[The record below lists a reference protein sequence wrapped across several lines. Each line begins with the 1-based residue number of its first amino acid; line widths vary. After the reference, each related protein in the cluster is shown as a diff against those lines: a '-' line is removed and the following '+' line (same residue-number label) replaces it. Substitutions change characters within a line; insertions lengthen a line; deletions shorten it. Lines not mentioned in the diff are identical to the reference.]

1 MDPQVNDAPLE
12 GRNSRRQFL
21 RYAAAGLACAAG
33 AGGAVCYTLHSVR
46 SVGSAGVFQ
55 NDAPDEAT
63 WNLWQQRGWVR
74 EARHYLQLGRNV
86 QCKLCPNNCLLEP
99 GDRSHCRNRVN
110 RDGKLY
116 TLVYGNACSVNVDPI
131 EKKPLFHF
139 LPGSPVFSFASSGCG
154 FRCLN
159 CQNWEIS
166 QRKPEETKDATGES
180 FRLSPQTLGSFARDE
195 VTRMSMFPDDVVAL
209 ARQTQCPSIA
219 YTYSEPIVWYE
230 YMLDTARLA
239 RQEKIKNV
247 CVTCGFIEAE
257 PLAELAEY
265 LDGAAVNLKSFDDS
279 IYRELNTGR
288 LQPIL
293 NTLVTLKQAG
303 VWVEV
308 INLIVPTYTDKPD
321 MIARM
326 CDWLLSALGP
336 DQPLHFSR
344 FHPAHKLRH
353 LPNTPV
359 EILIEARD
367 IARRAGLRHVYI
379 GNSRE
384 PGDAETT
391 FCPACH
397 KVVVAREVFS
407 VDSTGLRDGACAIC
421 RQQIPGVWAI

>member
-1 MDPQVNDAPLE
+1 MDRQVNEAMPE
-12 GRNSRRQFL
+12 TSPSRRQFL
-21 RYAAAGLACAAG
+21 RYTAGAAGCAALG
-33 AGGAVCYTLHSVR
+33 SGTLWYAVHAIR
-46 SVGSAGVFQ
+46 STGSADVFKH
-55 NDAPDEAT
+55 DAPDDAT
-63 WNLWQQRGWVR
+63 WDLWQQRGWVR

-110 RDGKLY
+110 REGKLY
-116 TLVYGNACSVNVDPI
+116 TLVYGNACSVNVDPV

-166 QRKPEETKDATGES
+166 QRKPEETKDPTGDA
-180 FRLSPQTLGSFARDE
+180 FRLSPQTLSSFARDE
-195 VTRMSMFPDDVVAL
+195 MARMSMFPDDVVAL
-209 ARQTQCPSIA
+209 ARETKCPAIA

-230 YMLDTARLA
+230 YMLDTAKLA
-239 RQEKIKNV
+239 QQEKLKNV
-247 CVTCGFIEAE
+247 CVTCGFIERAA
-257 PLAELAEY
+257 LAELAGF
-265 LDGAAVNLKSFDDS
+265 LDAAAVNLKSFDES
-279 IYRELNTGR
+279 IYRQLNTGR

-293 NTLVTLKQAG
+293 DTLVALKQAG

-326 CDWLLSALGP
+326 CDWLLSAMGP

-344 FHPAHKLRH
+344 FHPAHKLRY

-359 EILIEARD
+359 ENLVEARD

-379 GNSRE
+379 GNSRQ
-384 PGDAETT
+384 PDDAETT

-397 KVVVAREVFS
+397 KVVIARDLFA
-407 VDSTGLRDGACAIC
+407 VDQAGMRTGACATCGQKIA
-421 RQQIPGVWAI
+421 GVWG